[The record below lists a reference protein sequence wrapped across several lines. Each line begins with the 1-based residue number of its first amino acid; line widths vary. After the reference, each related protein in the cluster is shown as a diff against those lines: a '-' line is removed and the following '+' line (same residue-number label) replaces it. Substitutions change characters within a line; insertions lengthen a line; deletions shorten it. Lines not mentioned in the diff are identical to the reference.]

1 VSEPQKSDP
10 NHKFLLA
17 CSIVA
22 GSCIV
27 SGAAMRQLAL
37 ALESPLAAELSNAIL
52 FAPCSLVTIWI
63 AWRTK
68 PTCRPSWLGAPLIAI
83 GLILCFLARYQ
94 IALGANAVANTIAG
108 PSIPGYCSSQSF
120 WIAMQAA
127 HWLVFLAAGALVAK
141 VLQWGT
147 GIGIWSIR
155 SVSHDAKP
163 GALSLAKLLALTI
176 LCAGLIA
183 AYQRWVLAW
192 LPDLISTESKPTWY
206 QFFPVGSR
214 PWVAGLLGGLLVPIH
229 WLAIASILILLGRN
243 RHRNIPLCV
252 VLLGAWCLVAA
263 CLQAV
268 CSSLYFYSMS
278 PSWILTGS
286 GASWSG
292 ASWPSNS
299 WPSNSWSG
307 ARWVEYSIGIPYNIA
322 LYSQG
327 SGGLAGTEQKQF
339 WSYCLRGLIQTCF
352 VTLAILGL
360 DRLGLRVGFYGERV
374 SEGLHGSVLETLEV
388 RTHLAKL

>member
-1 VSEPQKSDP
+1 MSEPQKSDS
-10 NHKFLLA
+10 NRKFLLA
-17 CSIVA
+17 SCVLA
-22 GSCIV
+22 GSCIL
-27 SGAAMRQLAL
+27 SGAAVRQLAIL
-37 ALESPLAAELSNAIL
+37 LESPFAAELSNAIL
-52 FAPCSLVTIWI
+52 FAPCSLAAIWI

-68 PTCRPSWLGAPLIAI
+68 ATCRPSWLGMPLIAI
-83 GLILCFLARYQ
+83 GLILCFLARYH
-94 IALGANAVANTIAG
+94 IALGAKAGANAIAG
-108 PSIPGYCSSQSF
+108 PDVPGYCSSQSF

-141 VLQWGT
+141 ILQWGT

-155 SVSHDAKP
+155 SASQDTEP
-163 GALSLAKLLALTI
+163 GSLSLAKLLALT
-176 LCAGLIA
+176 LLSAGLIA

-192 LPDLISTESKPTWY
+192 LPDLIGTESKPTWY

-214 PWVAGLLGGLLVPIH
+214 PWVAGLLGGLLLPIQ

-268 CSSLYFYSMS
+268 CNSLYFHSMS
-278 PSWILTGS
+278 PSWIIPNGS
-286 GASWSG
+286 GDGWSW
-292 ASWPSNS
+292 A
-299 WPSNSWSG
+299 SWSG
-307 ARWVEYSIGIPYNIA
+307 ARWVEYSIGIPYNIS
-322 LYSQG
+322 LYGQG

-339 WSYCLRGLIQTCF
+339 WFYCLRGLVQTCL

-360 DRLGLRVGFYGERV
+360 QRLGLRVGFYGDHSGESR
-374 SEGLHGSVLETLEV
+374 HG
-388 RTHLAKL
+388 

>member
-1 VSEPQKSDP
+1 
-10 NHKFLLA
+10 
-17 CSIVA
+17 
-22 GSCIV
+22 
-27 SGAAMRQLAL
+27 MRQLAL

-52 FAPCSLVTIWI
+52 FAPCSLAAIWI

-94 IALGANAVANTIAG
+94 IALGANAGANSIAG
-108 PSIPGYCSSQSF
+108 PDVPGYCSSQSF

-141 VLQWGT
+141 VLQWST

-155 SVSHDAKP
+155 SDSPDTEP
-163 GALSLAKLLALTI
+163 GSLSLAKLLALTL

-192 LPDLISTESKPTWY
+192 LPDLISTELKPTWY

-263 CLQAV
+263 CLQV
-268 CSSLYFYSMS
+268 GCSSLYFYSMS
-278 PSWILTGS
+278 PSWIIPNGS
-286 GASWSG
+286 GD
-292 ASWPSNS
+292 
-299 WPSNSWSG
+299 SWSG

-322 LYSQG
+322 LYGQG
-327 SGGLAGTEQKQF
+327 PGGLAGTEQKQF
-339 WSYCLRGLIQTCF
+339 WFYCLRGLIQTCF

>member
-1 VSEPQKSDP
+1 MSEPQKSDP
-10 NHKFLLA
+10 NRKFLIASCVLA
-17 CSIVA
+17 GC
-22 GSCIV
+22 CIL
-27 SGAAMRQLAL
+27 SGAAVRQLAIL
-37 ALESPLAAELSNAIL
+37 LESPFAAELSNAIL
-52 FAPCSLVTIWI
+52 FAPCSLATIWI
-63 AWRTK
+63 AWRTNA
-68 PTCRPSWLGAPLIAI
+68 TCKPSWLGMPLIAT

-94 IALGANAVANTIAG
+94 IALGANAGANSIAG
-108 PSIPGYCSSQSF
+108 PDVPGYCSSQSF

-141 VLQWGT
+141 ILQWGT

-155 SVSHDAKP
+155 SASHDTEP
-163 GALSLAKLLALTI
+163 GSLSLAKLLALTL

-192 LPDLISTESKPTWY
+192 LPDLIGTESKPTWY

-214 PWVAGLLGGLLVPIH
+214 PWVAGLLGGLLLPIH

-278 PSWILTGS
+278 PSWIPNGS
-286 GASWSG
+286 GTSWS
-292 ASWPSNS
+292 ANS

-307 ARWVEYSIGIPYNIA
+307 ARWLEYSIGIPYNIPRYG
-322 LYSQG
+322 LG
-327 SGGLAGTEQKQF
+327 SGGSAGAEQKQF
-339 WSYCLRGLIQTCF
+339 WFYCFRGLVQTCL

-360 DRLGLRVGFYGERV
+360 HRLGLRVGFGDHFCGDRSGE
-374 SEGLHGSVLETLEV
+374 SMHD
-388 RTHLAKL
+388 

>member
-1 VSEPQKSDP
+1 MSEPQKSDS
-10 NHKFLLA
+10 NRKFLLA
-17 CSIVA
+17 SCVLA
-22 GSCIV
+22 GSCIL
-27 SGAAMRQLAL
+27 SGAAVRQLAIL
-37 ALESPLAAELSNAIL
+37 LESPFAAELSNAIL
-52 FAPCSLVTIWI
+52 FAPCSLATIWI

-68 PTCRPSWLGAPLIAI
+68 ATCRPSWLGMPLIAI

-94 IALGANAVANTIAG
+94 IALGANAGANAIAG
-108 PSIPGYCSSQSF
+108 PDVPGYCSSQSF

-141 VLQWGT
+141 ILQWGT

-155 SVSHDAKP
+155 SASQDTKP
-163 GALSLAKLLALTI
+163 GSLSLAKLLALT
-176 LCAGLIA
+176 LLSAGLIA

-192 LPDLISTESKPTWY
+192 LPDLIGTESKPTWY

-214 PWVAGLLGGLLVPIH
+214 PWVAGLLGGLLLPIH

-278 PSWILTGS
+278 PSWIPNGS
-286 GASWSG
+286 GA
-292 ASWPSNS
+292 S

-307 ARWVEYSIGIPYNIA
+307 ARWVEYSIGIPYNIS
-322 LYSQG
+322 LYGQG

-339 WSYCLRGLIQTCF
+339 WFYCLRGLVQTCL

-360 DRLGLRVGFYGERV
+360 HRLGLRVGFYGDRSGESRL
-374 SEGLHGSVLETLEV
+374 G
-388 RTHLAKL
+388 

>member
-1 VSEPQKSDP
+1 
-10 NHKFLLA
+10 
-17 CSIVA
+17 
-22 GSCIV
+22 
-27 SGAAMRQLAL
+27 MRQLAIL
-37 ALESPLAAELSNAIL
+37 LESPFAAELSNAIL
-52 FAPCSLVTIWI
+52 FAPCSLATIWI

-68 PTCRPSWLGAPLIAI
+68 ATCRPSWLGMPLIAI

-94 IALGANAVANTIAG
+94 IALGANAGANAIAG
-108 PSIPGYCSSQSF
+108 PDVPGYCSSQSF

-141 VLQWGT
+141 ILQWGT

-155 SVSHDAKP
+155 SASQDTKP
-163 GALSLAKLLALTI
+163 GSLSLAKLLALT
-176 LCAGLIA
+176 LLSAGLIA

-192 LPDLISTESKPTWY
+192 LPDLIGAESKPTWY

-214 PWVAGLLGGLLVPIH
+214 PWVAGLLGGLLLPIH

-268 CSSLYFYSMS
+268 CNSLYFYSMS
-278 PSWILTGS
+278 PSWIPNG
-286 GASWSG
+286 
-292 ASWPSNS
+292 
-299 WPSNSWSG
+299 SG
-307 ARWVEYSIGIPYNIA
+307 ARWVEYSIGVPYNIPR
-322 LYSQG
+322 YGQG

-339 WSYCLRGLIQTCF
+339 WFYCLRGLVQTCL

-360 DRLGLRVGFYGERV
+360 HRLGLRVGFYGNGFYGNGIYGDRMQ
-374 SEGLHGSVLETLEV
+374 GSQ
-388 RTHLAKL
+388 R

>member
-1 VSEPQKSDP
+1 VTDPQKSDS
-10 NHKFLLA
+10 NRKFLLA
-17 CSIVA
+17 SCVLA
-22 GSCIV
+22 GSCIL
-27 SGAAMRQLAL
+27 SGAAVRQLAIL
-37 ALESPLAAELSNAIL
+37 LESPFAAELSNAIL
-52 FAPCSLVTIWI
+52 FAPCSLATIWI
-63 AWRTK
+63 AWRTQATCK
-68 PTCRPSWLGAPLIAI
+68 PFWLGMPLIAI

-94 IALGANAVANTIAG
+94 IALAANAGSNAIDLPDV
-108 PSIPGYCSSQSF
+108 PGYCSQPSF

-141 VLQWGT
+141 VLQWST

-155 SVSHDAKP
+155 SALQDTKP
-163 GALSLAKLLALTI
+163 GSLSLAKLLALT
-176 LCAGLIA
+176 LLSAGLIA

-192 LPDLISTESKPTWY
+192 LPDLIGTESKPTWY

-214 PWVAGLLGGLLVPIH
+214 PWVAGLLGGLLLPIH

-278 PSWILTGS
+278 PSWILDGS
-286 GASWSG
+286 SA
-292 ASWPSNS
+292 
-299 WPSNSWSG
+299 SWSG
-307 ARWVEYSIGIPYNIA
+307 ARWVEYSIGVPYNIPR
-322 LYSQG
+322 YGFG
-327 SGGLAGTEQKQF
+327 SGDFAGTEQKQF
-339 WSYCLRGLIQTCF
+339 WFYCVRGLVQTCL

-360 DRLGLRVGFYGERV
+360 NRLGLRVGFYGDSFYGNGFYGDRMK
-374 SEGLHGSVLETLEV
+374 GSQ
-388 RTHLAKL
+388 R